1 LNKKHLP
8 YKEEIID
15 WKELKRGDDVI
26 VESREKIEGKQ
37 EFTARRIILISETL
51 ESPGFP

>member
-15 WKELKRGDDVI
+15 WKELKLGDGVI
-26 VESREKIEGKQ
+26 VESRKKIEGKN
-37 EFTARRIILISETL
+37 EFTAKRIILISETL
-51 ESPGFP
+51 KL